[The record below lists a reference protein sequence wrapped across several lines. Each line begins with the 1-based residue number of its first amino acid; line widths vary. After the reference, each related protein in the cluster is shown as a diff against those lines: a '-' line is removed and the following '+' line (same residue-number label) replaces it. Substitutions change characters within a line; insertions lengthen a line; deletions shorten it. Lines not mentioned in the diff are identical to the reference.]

1 MKKNFF
7 VIITCLIFVVA
18 CITIFML
25 RDKKVV
31 IKFDSDGGVVV
42 ESIEIKKGETINLPN
57 TTKEGFI
64 FNGWYLDNTKVSN
77 ETKYD
82 KDTTLKANWL
92 KENAKTFT
100 ITFDS
105 NGGSKVESI
114 TLECGEELVLPNNP
128 TKEGYKF
135 LSWID
140 KNNVTVNDNAL
151 LACENTSLK
160 ANWEKAETNKEKAKD
175 TTTTKETKE
184 QTKIYTCP
192 SGYTLSGT
200 KCILEETVKEKCG
213 ERGYAYEGKCVTLK
227 YDLRKDTQKTCPKE
241 MVTYMSF
248 AGKVDGKVVNW
259 GVVGCAYYKTNDT
272 VKENCESHGFKW
284 VTPESTCYVKWIS
297 NNTINTCDYLNG
309 YTYITNPNSYDGVN
323 GLNGGC
329 YPVSD
334 KVKYCDE
341 GYTLNNG
348 KCIKTINATL
358 K

>member
-128 TKEGYKF
+128 TKE
-135 LSWID
+135 D
-140 KNNVTVNDNAL
+140 
-151 LACENTSLK
+151 
-160 ANWEKAETNKEKAKD
+160 
-175 TTTTKETKE
+175 
-184 QTKIYTCP
+184 
-192 SGYTLSGT
+192 
-200 KCILEETVKEKCG
+200 
-213 ERGYAYEGKCVTLK
+213 
-227 YDLRKDTQKTCPKE
+227 
-241 MVTYMSF
+241 
-248 AGKVDGKVVNW
+248 
-259 GVVGCAYYKTNDT
+259 
-272 VKENCESHGFKW
+272 
-284 VTPESTCYVKWIS
+284 
-297 NNTINTCDYLNG
+297 INF
-309 YTYITNPNSYDGVN
+309 
-323 GLNGGC
+323 
-329 YPVSD
+329 
-334 KVKYCDE
+334 
-341 GYTLNNG
+341 
-348 KCIKTINATL
+348 
-358 K
+358 